1 MNSNL
6 SPIDKELIEEK
17 FKNVRAEINS
27 NHMETTMLLKQIL
40 DQAKRTN
47 GRVTVLEEETRFAR
61 NITKY
66 PKLTWLAILGAIALV
81 YAENILGFL
90 KTI

>member
-1 MNSNL
+1 MNSYL

-27 NHMETTMLLKQIL
+27 NHVETTLLLKQIL
-40 DQAKRTN
+40 EQAKRTN
-47 GRVTVLEEETRFAR
+47 GRVTVLEEETRFMR

-66 PKLTWLAILGAIALV
+66 PKLTWLALLGVILLI

-90 KTI
+90 KII